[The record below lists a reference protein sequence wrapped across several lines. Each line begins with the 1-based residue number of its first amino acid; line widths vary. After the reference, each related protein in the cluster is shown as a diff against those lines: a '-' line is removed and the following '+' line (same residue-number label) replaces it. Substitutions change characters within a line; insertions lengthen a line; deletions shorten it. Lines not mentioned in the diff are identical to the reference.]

1 LPSKSFLL
9 FSNLEQK
16 SFLCYNKVIM
26 QVPTRRADKLPR
38 TKSDPHLTAAKY
50 IELKNKLERLVKVS
64 RPRASEE
71 VKRLALMG
79 DFSENAGYQ
88 LAKSRLR
95 SINYRALEIEDLL
108 KRAEIIEP
116 NKNSDLVQLGNS
128 VTVEVNHKTKIYKI
142 LGSNETNPRTGII
155 SHNSPLG
162 SALIGKRVGDL
173 INIQLV
179 DKTVEYKI
187 IEIN

>member
-1 LPSKSFLL
+1 
-9 FSNLEQK
+9 
-16 SFLCYNKVIM
+16 M
-26 QVPTRRADKLPR
+26 QVPTRRADKLPK
-38 TKSDPHLTAAKY
+38 TKSDPHITAAKF
-50 IELKNKLERLVKVS
+50 IELQNKLARLIKVS

-95 SINYRALEIEDLL
+95 GINYRILDIEDLL

-116 NKNSDLVQLGNS
+116 QKNSDFIQLGNL
-128 VTVEVNHKTKIYKI
+128 VTVEVGGRIKKYQI
-142 LGSNETNPRTGII
+142 LGSNETNPGTGII
-155 SHNSPLG
+155 SHKSPLG
-162 SALIGKRVGDL
+162 SALIGKKVGDVAKIRL
-173 INIQLV
+173 T

-187 IEIN
+187 IKIE

>member
-1 LPSKSFLL
+1 
-9 FSNLEQK
+9 
-16 SFLCYNKVIM
+16 M
-26 QVPTRRADKLPR
+26 QVPTRRADKLPK
-38 TKSDPHLTAAKY
+38 TKSDPHITAAKY
-50 IELKNKLERLVKVS
+50 LELKDKLARLTKIS

-95 SINYRALEIEDLL
+95 SINYRILDIEDLL

-116 NKNSDLVQLGNS
+116 QKNSDFIQLGNL
-128 VTVEVNHKTKIYKI
+128 VTVEVGGRIKKYQI
-142 LGSNETNPRTGII
+142 LGSSETNPGTGII

-162 SALIGKRVGDL
+162 AALIGKRMGDIIKVRL
-173 INIQLV
+173 T

-187 IEIN
+187 IKIE